1 MFFSSYLV
9 VNSFIPCGSKAY
21 KKAQSSLIL
30 PVLSEKFSAIWE
42 SDSGAAAA
50 EELSF
55 RYL

>member
-55 RYL
+55 HYL